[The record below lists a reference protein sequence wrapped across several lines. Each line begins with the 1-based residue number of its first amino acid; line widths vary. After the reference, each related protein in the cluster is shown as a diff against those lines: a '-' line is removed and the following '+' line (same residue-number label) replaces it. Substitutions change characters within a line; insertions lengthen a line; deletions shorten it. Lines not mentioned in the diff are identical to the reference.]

1 MLEQIAVHLLM
12 KDNKNLDQCSS
23 NQIQNKEA
31 AGLVAKSQ
39 RYIVFVSVWMYRSLN
54 GKKRKERTVL
64 HCAQLESIEKS
75 REEIEEAIWQS
86 EFIWTQG
93 YRKPD

>member
-1 MLEQIAVHLLM
+1 MMLRGLRSTMLEQIAVHLLM

-39 RYIVFVSVWMYRSLN
+39 RYIVFVSV
-54 GKKRKERTVL
+54 
-64 HCAQLESIEKS
+64 
-75 REEIEEAIWQS
+75 
-86 EFIWTQG
+86 
-93 YRKPD
+93 